1 MTRAL
6 LLFSSVVAAAADT
19 RPSAHFYFV
28 GDVAGTQSLELNAEH
43 IRVLS
48 PVWIFVRPNGELKVN
63 VDPKVLGLA
72 AAYKIELW
80 PVVMNQDF
88 RLDIARAVLSDPKK
102 VDALAGKLASTAAVH
117 RFQGLQLDFENIE
130 TPERAGYTRLTQKL
144 RHALGR
150 HEIGLSVAV
159 AAPLYST
166 GGKDGKPLEWHET
179 KRSEAFDYEQL
190 GAASDFLTLMSYDQ
204 YATPEAP
211 GPVAGI
217 SWMEACVRKL
227 LESVPAQKIQLG
239 LPLYHRRW
247 SGSVISTGSWAEAQ
261 TAAIKAGVPW
271 KLDPLHDEPV
281 VRFQEGTVQH
291 TIWFEDARS
300 LARRMELIHRY
311 SLRGFSAWRLGQED
325 PSVWPVLFAGRGSGG
340 CR

>member
-6 LLFSSVVAAAADT
+6 LLFACLAAAAADT
-19 RPSAHFYFV
+19 RPAAHFYFV

-48 PVWIFVRPNGELKVN
+48 PVWIFVLPRGELKLK

-72 AAYKIELW
+72 AANKIELW

-88 RLDIARAVLSDPKK
+88 RLDIARSVLEDPKK
-102 VDALAGKLASTAAVH
+102 VDALAAKLASAAVMH
-117 RFQGLQLDFENIE
+117 RFHGLQLDFENLE
-130 TPERAGYTRLTQKL
+130 APERAGYTRLTQKL
-144 RHALGR
+144 RQALGR
-150 HEIGLSVAV
+150 HSIGLSVAV
-159 AAPLYST
+159 PAPLYST
-166 GGKDGKPLEWHET
+166 GGSDGRPLDWHET
-179 KRSEAFDYEQL
+179 KRSEAFDYEKL

-217 SWMEACVRKL
+217 SWMEACVKKL
-227 LESVPAQKIQLG
+227 LETVPAAKIHLG
-239 LPLYHRRW
+239 MPLYHRRW
-247 SGSVISTGSWAEAQ
+247 SGPVISTGSWAEAQ

-281 VRFQEGTVQH
+281 VRFQEGPVQH

-300 LARRMELIHRY
+300 LSRRMGLVHKY

-325 PSVWPVLFAGRGSGG
+325 PSVWPALFSGRGAGG